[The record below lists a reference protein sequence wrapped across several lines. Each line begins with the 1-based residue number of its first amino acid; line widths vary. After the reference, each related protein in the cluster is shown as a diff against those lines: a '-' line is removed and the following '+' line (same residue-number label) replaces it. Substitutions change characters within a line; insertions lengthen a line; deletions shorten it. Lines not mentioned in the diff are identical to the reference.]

1 MTPEAVELAQATLIV
16 MLTLALIAR
25 MLDR

>member
-1 MTPEAVELAQATLIV
+1 MTHEAVELAQATLIV